1 MPSLIRSVEAGF
13 DQSDAGM
20 GVYYFLYALLYA
32 AGSVSGGLL
41 TERLGRRTVL
51 SLAAGLHGAGLIALG
66 VAPSWPIFLLVAL
79 PAGLGVGALDGG
91 VNGLFLDLF
100 KTERGRAMNLL
111 HVCFSLGALTAP
123 LVVGRLVE
131 GGAAWQEILVGTG
144 VAAIAV
150 GTLFAIVA
158 MPSGRHAGAV
168 AAVPTDRLA
177 PAGGR
182 RRLPAPLLLLA
193 IAIACYVACEIGVSS
208 WLVRFLEPA
217 PLTQATTALALFWA
231 GLTLGRLVAAR
242 LADRFDHTRFTI
254 VSAAATGIALL
265 GAILVPSLPVSVAL
279 FALAGFVTGPV
290 YPMVMVVA
298 GDRYPDRLSAVS
310 GFLSGSA
317 VVGSIVYPPVMGFLS
332 VSVGLTT
339 AMLGTVVLAFVSAG
353 ALVLV
358 SRQPAAGPRRVR
370 QSPADA

>member
-1 MPSLIRSVEAGF
+1 V
-13 DQSDAGM
+13 
-20 GVYYFLYALLYA
+20 YA
-32 AGSVSGGLL
+32 AGSVGGGLL

-51 SLAAGLHGAGLIALG
+51 SLAAVLHGVGLIALG
-66 VAPSWPIFLLVAL
+66 VAPSWAAFLLVAL

-91 VNGLFLDLF
+91 VNGLYLDLF

-131 GGAAWQEILVGTG
+131 GGAAWQGILVGTG
-144 VAAIAV
+144 IAAIVV
-150 GTLFAIVA
+150 GILFAIVA
-158 MPSGRHAGAV
+158 MPSGRHRAGHVDAGAGRL
-168 AAVPTDRLA
+168 AAV
-177 PAGGR
+177 AGGR
-182 RRLPAPLLLLA
+182 RRLPTALLLLA
-193 IAIACYVACEIGVSS
+193 VAIACYVACEIGVSS

-231 GLTLGRLVAAR
+231 GLTLGRLAASR
-242 LADRFDHTRFTI
+242 LADRFDHTLFTI
-254 VSAAATGIALL
+254 VSAAATGVVLL
-265 GAILVPSLPVSVAL
+265 GAILVPSLPISIAL

-298 GDRYPDRLSAVS
+298 GDRYPERLSAVS

-332 VSVGLTT
+332 VSVGLTI
-339 AMLGTVVLAFVSAG
+339 AMLGTVVLAFVSAV

-358 SRQPAAGPRRVR
+358 SRQPVAEPARLQPW
-370 QSPADA
+370 PADA

>member
-1 MPSLIRSVEAGF
+1 M
-13 DQSDAGM
+13 
-20 GVYYFLYALLYA
+20 YA
-32 AGSVSGGLL
+32 AGSVGGGLL

-51 SLAAGLHGAGLIALG
+51 SLAAALHGVGLIALG
-66 VAPSWPIFLLVAL
+66 VAPTWPAFLLVAL

-91 VNGLFLDLF
+91 VNGLYLDLF

-131 GGAAWQEILVGTG
+131 GGAAWQGILVGTG
-144 VAAIAV
+144 VAALVV
-150 GTLFAIVA
+150 GILFAIVA
-158 MPSGRHAGAV
+158 MPSGRHRARHVDAGAGRL
-168 AAVPTDRLA
+168 AAV
-177 PAGGR
+177 AGGR
-182 RRLPAPLLLLA
+182 RRLPTALLLLA

-231 GLTLGRLVAAR
+231 GLTLGRLAASR

-254 VSAAATGIALL
+254 VSAAATGVVLL
-265 GAILVPSLPVSVAL
+265 GAILIPSLPISIAL

-298 GDRYPDRLSAVS
+298 GDRYPERLSAVS

-317 VVGSIVYPPVMGFLS
+317 VVGSIIYPPVMGFLS
-332 VSVGLTT
+332 VSVGLTI

-358 SRQPAAGPRRVR
+358 SRQPVAEPGPM
-370 QSPADA
+370 QPWAADA